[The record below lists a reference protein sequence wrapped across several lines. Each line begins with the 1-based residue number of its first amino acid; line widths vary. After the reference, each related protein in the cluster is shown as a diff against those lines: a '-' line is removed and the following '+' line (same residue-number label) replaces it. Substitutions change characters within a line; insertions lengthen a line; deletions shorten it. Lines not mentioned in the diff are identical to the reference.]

1 MGNVFEVMGRIKA
14 GFRVMGQDVNSVI
27 FLTTTLFNISMAI
40 ENQQTK
46 ILKMYI
52 SEFDEFLYIFHEWR
66 GQNYMSAYLE

>member
-40 ENQQTK
+40 VNQQTK

-52 SEFDEFLYIFHEWR
+52 SEFDEFLYIFHE
-66 GQNYMSAYLE
+66 

>member
-27 FLTTTLFNISMAI
+27 FLTTTLFNISPAI
-40 ENQQTK
+40 EIQQTK

-52 SEFDEFLYIFHEWR
+52 SEFDEFLYIFHE
-66 GQNYMSAYLE
+66 